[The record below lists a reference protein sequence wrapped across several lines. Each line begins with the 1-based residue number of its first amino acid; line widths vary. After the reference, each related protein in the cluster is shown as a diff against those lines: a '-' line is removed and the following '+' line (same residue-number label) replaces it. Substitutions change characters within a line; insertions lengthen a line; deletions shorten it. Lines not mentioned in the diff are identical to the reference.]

1 MAQANATNLS
11 DFSGFLRPEV
21 AQNYFQQARRSS
33 VVQQLARQIPLGING
48 QEIPYSTAKASAG
61 WVSEG
66 GKKPTTEAGMALKT
80 IKPHKIAAISVVSA
94 EVVRANPGNYMQVLR
109 DDIAEAF
116 ALAFDAAALHGTDS
130 PFGAGQNI
138 DATSKAVEI
147 GTTTQ
152 ANGGVYGDIVA
163 GLKLLVDDGK
173 RLSGF
178 AFDRVVEPTFL
189 GSVDANGRPL
199 FTETPLDQT
208 TAVVTPGRLIGRP
221 AFIGEGIKTPVV
233 AGSPNTGGI
242 VGYGG
247 DWSQVVWGVVGGIT
261 YDVSTETAVTIGSEL
276 VSLWEHNL
284 VAIRAEAEYGL
295 LINDTAAFVK
305 YTDNTA

>member
-1 MAQANATNLS
+1 MAQSDATNLG

-48 QEIPYSTAKASAG
+48 QEIPYSTSKASAG

-66 GKKPTTEAGMALKT
+66 GKKPTTESGMALKT

-116 ALAFDAAALHGTDS
+116 AVAFDAAALHGTDS
-130 PFGAGQNI
+130 PFGAGQNV
-138 DATSKAVEI
+138 DATSKAVEL
-147 GTTTQ
+147 GTTTKD
-152 ANGGVYGDIVA
+152 NGGVYGDIVA
-163 GLKLLVDDGK
+163 GLSLLASDGK
-173 RLSGF
+173 RLTGF
-178 AFDRVVEPTFL
+178 AFDRIVEPTFL
-189 GSVDANGRPL
+189 SATDNNGRPL
-199 FTETPLDQT
+199 FVDTPLDET
-208 TAVVTPGRLIGRP
+208 TAVVTPGRLIGRS
-221 AFIGEGIKTPVV
+221 AFLGEGIRTDVV
-233 AGSPNTGGI
+233 SGSPNTGGV

-261 YDVSTETAVTIGSEL
+261 YDVSTEAPVTIGGQL

-284 VAIRAEAEYGL
+284 VAIRAEAEYGF
-295 LINDTAAFVK
+295 LINDTESFVK